1 MILEQKTKRI
11 RKMKRQSIYTENDD
25 HKKLFDTFD
34 KLVPKKLNKAEQV
47 EVPQTFKPYNIS
59 VRRSGAFNDFN
70 KKFKDVRGH
79 NHPNKYR
86 LQNYMGG
93 NNGKGLYKHKDMT
106 FFEKDETLNIKHK
119 MRKIKEMVLDPVETE
134 KQEQRTTEGT
144 EIRGA
149 ETMLNMN
156 KAQADINKLF
166 KQKRNRG
173 GRSGGKD
180 GGAYQGGFSYTGYDK
195 DIVKKDNEFK
205 KKNAEQDE
213 FRSIV
218 EGEILNSGDNKNIV
232 QMPE

>member
-1 MILEQKTKRI
+1 
-11 RKMKRQSIYTENDD
+11 MKRQSIYTENDE
-25 HKKLFDTFD
+25 HTKLFDTFD
-34 KLVPKKLNKAEQV
+34 KLVPKKLDKTEQK
-47 EVPQTFKPYNIS
+47 EIPQTFKPYNIS

-79 NHPNKYR
+79 NHNNKFR
-86 LQNYMGG
+86 LLNFMGG
-93 NNGKGLYKHKDMT
+93 NNGKGLYKHNTQDY
-106 FFEKDETLNIKHK
+106 FEKDETLKMKYK

-134 KQEQRTTEGT
+134 RQEQRTTEGT
-144 EIRGA
+144 EIKGQ
-149 ETMLNMN
+149 ETMLNKN

-205 KKNAEQDE
+205 KLNAEQDE

-218 EGEILNSGDNKNIV
+218 EGEIENSGGNANIV

>member
-1 MILEQKTKRI
+1 
-11 RKMKRQSIYTENDD
+11 MKRQSIYTENDE
-25 HKKLFDTFD
+25 HTKLFDTFD
-34 KLVPKKLNKAEQV
+34 KLVPKKLDKTEQK
-47 EVPQTFKPYNIS
+47 EIPQTFKPYNIS

-79 NHPNKYR
+79 NHNNKFR
-86 LQNYMGG
+86 LLNFMGG
-93 NNGKGLYKHKDMT
+93 NNGKGLYKHNTQDY
-106 FFEKDETLNIKHK
+106 FEKDETLNMKYK

-134 KQEQRTTEGT
+134 RQEQRTTEGT
-144 EIRGA
+144 EIKGQ
-149 ETMLNMN
+149 ETMLNKN

-205 KKNAEQDE
+205 KLNAEQDE

-218 EGEILNSGDNKNIV
+218 EGEIENSGGNANVV

>member
-1 MILEQKTKRI
+1 
-11 RKMKRQSIYTENDD
+11 MKRQSIYTENDE
-25 HKKLFDTFD
+25 HTKLFDTFD
-34 KLVPKKLNKAEQV
+34 KLVPKKLDKTEQK
-47 EVPQTFKPYNIS
+47 EIPQTFKPYNIS

-79 NHPNKYR
+79 NHNNKFR
-86 LQNYMGG
+86 LLNFMGG
-93 NNGKGLYKHKDMT
+93 NNGKGLYKHNTQDY
-106 FFEKDETLNIKHK
+106 FEKDETLNMKYK

-134 KQEQRTTEGT
+134 RQEQRTTEGT
-144 EIRGA
+144 EIKGQ
-149 ETMLNMN
+149 ETMLNKN

-205 KKNAEQDE
+205 KLNAEQDE

-218 EGEILNSGDNKNIV
+218 EGEIENSGGNANIV